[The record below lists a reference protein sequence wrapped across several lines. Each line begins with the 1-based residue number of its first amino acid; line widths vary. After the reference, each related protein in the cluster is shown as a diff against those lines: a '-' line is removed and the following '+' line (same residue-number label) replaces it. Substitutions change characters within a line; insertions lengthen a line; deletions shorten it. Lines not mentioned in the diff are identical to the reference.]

1 MLQNS
6 KIQDNMSY
14 NMSMSIRIYQL
25 HSWDAAAES
34 YVDEMLSSIARTP
47 CISL

>member
-14 NMSMSIRIYQL
+14 NMSMSMSIYQL
-25 HSWDAAAES
+25 HSWDAEN